1 MKSVRPVRGYV
12 DSVQR
17 RRDEL
22 CFLVWGIAW
31 AVALVRAGRE
41 AGYADRVVHL
51 LGWEP
56 LGPSAACAALVLLG
70 VGFRVWAAGNLE
82 KNRFTRPIGPYR
94 MVRHPLY
101 AGTLLISLGF
111 LLSLGQPVTGLLAWI
126 VLLFG
131 IFLPV
136 LRKEERELAGKF
148 PGAYKPYLNAVPAL
162 LPRWRSLPAAVG
174 SSRFRLSRSSVNY
187 GTRALWFLA
196 LVPLLNLAVVMRS
209 GGKP

>member
-1 MKSVRPVRGYV
+1 MKSVRGYV
-12 DSVQR
+12 DTVQR

-31 AVALVRAGRE
+31 AIAMVRAGRE
-41 AGYADRVVHL
+41 AGFGGRTVHL

-56 LGPSAACAALVLLG
+56 LGLSGACAGLVLLG
-70 VGFRVWAAGNLE
+70 VGLRVWAAGNLE
-82 KNRFTRPIGPYR
+82 KNRFTKPCGPYR
-94 MVRHPLY
+94 IVRHPLY

-111 LLSLGQPVTGLLAWI
+111 LLSLGQPVTGLLAWV
-126 VLLFG
+126 VLVFG

-136 LRKEERELAGKF
+136 LRKEERELAAKF

-162 LPRWRSLPAAVG
+162 LPRLTAVPAAVA
-174 SSRFRLSRSSVNY
+174 SSRFRLTRASVNY
-187 GTRALWFLA
+187 GTRALWFL
-196 LVPLLNLAVVMRS
+196 LVVPALNLAVVMRA